1 MEIQYTE
8 DVGKDE
14 LIDKKLGAIHVE
26 TITFL
31 IPIIEIPLV
40 LKIALWSTFDVFRPV
55 VLNL

>member
-14 LIDKKLGAIHVE
+14 LIDKKLEAIHVE